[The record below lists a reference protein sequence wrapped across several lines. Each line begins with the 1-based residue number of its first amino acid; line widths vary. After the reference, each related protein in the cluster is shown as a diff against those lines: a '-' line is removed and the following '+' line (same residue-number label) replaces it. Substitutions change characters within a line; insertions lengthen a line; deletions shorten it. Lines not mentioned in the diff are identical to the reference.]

1 MVTGLKHAIA
11 FVLNRKI
18 IINSNT
24 PNLVAQRDPFCL
36 QKRTLTVQK
45 VSLCSWAYSIVVHTI
60 DCN

>member
-36 QKRTLTVQK
+36 VDIRSTE
-45 VSLCSWAYSIVVHTI
+45 WRVHGKKN
-60 DCN
+60 DC

>member
-24 PNLVAQRDPFCL
+24 PNLVAQRDPFEAVVL
-36 QKRTLTVQK
+36 LN
-45 VSLCSWAYSIVVHTI
+45 VSYNQNLSILRLSL
-60 DCN
+60 N